1 MIGLAELDDSPVLC
15 VLMSQ
20 GFQKHLAIKTG
31 NDMSVN
37 SEGNSEEG
45 GTFFVFKN
53 TDAVK

>member
-1 MIGLAELDDSPVLC
+1 MIGLAELDDSHVLC